1 MIREVYRYLIVGFL
15 TTVISFLSFVLMS
28 EVLHAEIAVCNTIS
42 WIVAVL
48 FAFITNKKF
57 VFQNKE
63 KSTKKTSGAV
73 LHYEGSITCN

>member
-28 EVLHAEIAVCNTIS
+28 EVLYAEIAVCNTIS

-48 FAFITNKKF
+48 FAFITNK
-57 VFQNKE
+57 
-63 KSTKKTSGAV
+63 
-73 LHYEGSITCN
+73 